1 MEARL
6 TELTHTIQLRTT
18 WDCPIGDN
26 DRTERLPATDN
37 CLNIVTKQYTCVLR
51 LKTVATQ
58 QLWVVCTVYTE
69 LQKLKFCN
77 LAQLN
82 FDLIRIISE
91 KYSLMT

>member
-37 CLNIVTKQYTCVLR
+37 CLNIVTKQYTCVAAENSGNTTAVGCMHSLHW
-51 LKTVATQ
+51 TSQ
-58 QLWVVCTVYTE
+58 
-69 LQKLKFCN
+69 LKFRN